1 MILFIE
7 SAAHKIFGGNGHS
20 HFSENETLDV
30 ASRNGLD
37 NNGYIGD
44 HENQTSSRDQQMT
57 NNSSENT
64 PEQTNLITTLRSI
77 LFVVALSVHS
87 LFEGLAIGLEDR
99 VLTEIF

>member
-44 HENQTSSRDQQMT
+44 HENQTSPRDIT

-64 PEQTNLITTLRSI
+64 TETNLSLITTLRSI

-99 VLTEIF
+99 FFTEIE